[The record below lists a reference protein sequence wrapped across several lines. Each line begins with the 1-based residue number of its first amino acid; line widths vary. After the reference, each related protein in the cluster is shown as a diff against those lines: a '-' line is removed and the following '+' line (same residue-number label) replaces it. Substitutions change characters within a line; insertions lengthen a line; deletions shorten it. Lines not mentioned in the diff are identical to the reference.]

1 MRVIISSF
9 CIMMALS
16 FGFTQAADYHKE
28 SNVKNSTVL
37 TDRYDQNQLLAK
49 GSDGL
54 AGNPKQICTC
64 GGTKFECKKDQRC
77 DCVSNVCEN

>member
-1 MRVIISSF
+1 LDREGNNKLVLYNDGFVIWFYS
-9 CIMMALS
+9 
-16 FGFTQAADYHKE
+16 E